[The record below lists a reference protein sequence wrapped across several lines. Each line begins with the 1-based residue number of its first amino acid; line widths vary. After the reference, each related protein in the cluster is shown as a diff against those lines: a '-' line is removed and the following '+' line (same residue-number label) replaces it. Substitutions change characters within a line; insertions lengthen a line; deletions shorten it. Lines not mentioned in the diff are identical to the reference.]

1 MRSKRRNTNI
11 KILQS
16 QIQNLALK
24 EEENAL
30 EEAKDSIP
38 VVGSK
43 ALQSIYND
51 RLAKGSGLIIN
62 EVPVVVKVKKKGVPR
77 DELINTKRL
86 LTM

>member
-1 MRSKRRNTNI
+1 MRRRRGNANI

-24 EEENAL
+24 EEEKTVEPPKEPMTGL
-30 EEAKDSIP
+30 GVKLSTL
-38 VVGSK
+38 VK
-43 ALQSIYND
+43 ND
-51 RLAKGSGLIIN
+51 TVELNTR
-62 EVPVVVKVKKKGVPR
+62 VKKKGVPK